1 MFLLKLEELRLSL
14 AAEYKRDE
22 INTNAFSQL
31 SEQLDDIEET
41 YSDIKD
47 R

>member
-14 AAEYKRDE
+14 ATEYKLGK